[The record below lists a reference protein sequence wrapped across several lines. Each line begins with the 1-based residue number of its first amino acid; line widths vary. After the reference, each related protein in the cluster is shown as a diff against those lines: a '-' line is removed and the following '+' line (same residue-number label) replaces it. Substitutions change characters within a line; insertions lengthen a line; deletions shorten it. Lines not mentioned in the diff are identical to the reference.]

1 MEIILSEVLSRIGKL
16 SNVSTDA
23 EIAHVLGVS
32 PQTLSTW
39 KRRET
44 IPYEKVCDFAVLN
57 DVSLDHLLLGSSSA
71 KSMSKNGFIELELLN
86 KIIDMIRSE
95 ESEWRGFKLDSILD
109 YVVSIYNDLIQCESE
124 SEQNRMLNA
133 QLKWLNK
140 LAYSHTLQNIQ
151 DTKNLGLGD
160 SGLEKLEQE
169 IKRKLDTLNDKQKS
183 SETSVTQSITGSGHE
198 IAGRDIN
205 KGK

>member
-1 MEIILSEVLSRIGKL
+1 MKIILSEVLSRVGKL

-23 EIAHVLGVS
+23 EIANVLGVS

-57 DVSLDHLLLGSSSA
+57 DVSLDYLLLGSSSA
-71 KSMSKNGFIELELLN
+71 KSVSKNGFIDSELFN
-86 KIIDMIRSE
+86 KIIQMVRSN
-95 ESEWRGFKLDSILD
+95 ESELNGVRLDLLIEHI
-109 YVVSIYNDLIQCESE
+109 VSIYNNVIQCESE
-124 SEQNRMLNA
+124 SEKNRMLNA
-133 QLKWLNK
+133 QLRLLN
-140 LAYSHTLQNIQ
+140 LFALNHFLQNIENSPHKY
-151 DTKNLGLGD
+151 DGI
-160 SGLEKLEQE
+160 EKVEQE
-169 IKRKLDTLNDKQKS
+169 LKGRLALLNDEHKS